1 MNNKFRVDERL
12 FREIEWIDLEKDED
26 DIVYLIAEK
35 YYKGMTTDDLEM
47 EGIDVDEMPDL
58 MYEYIYSIINVGK
71 FNKESLLANALR
83 IWYGSYE
90 DMLDNIRNGVE
101 YDDYYYFETGCGYNI
116 IDADLLGGNGNGE
129 TVKEFLEML
138 NN

>member
-1 MNNKFRVDERL
+1 MKYKFRVDERL
-12 FREIEWIDLEKDED
+12 FKEIEWIDLEKDRNE
-26 DIVYLIAEK
+26 IVYLIAEK
-35 YYKGMTTDDLEM
+35 YYNGMTTDDLEM
-47 EGIDVDEMPDL
+47 EGIDVDEMHDL
-58 MYEYIYSIINVGK
+58 IYEYIYSIINVGK

-101 YDDYYYFETGCGYNI
+101 YDGYYYFETGCGYNI
-116 IDADLLGGNGNGE
+116 IDADLLGGDGDGE

>member
-1 MNNKFRVDERL
+1 MNKKFRVDERL
-12 FREIEWIDLEKDED
+12 FKEIEWIDLEKDED
-26 DIVYLIAEK
+26 EIVYLIAEK
-35 YYKGMTTDDLEM
+35 FHNGMTANDLEVL
-47 EGIDVDEMPDL
+47 GIDVAEIPNL
-58 MYEYIYSIINVGK
+58 IYEYMYSVINVGK
-71 FNKESLLANALR
+71 FHKESLLANALR

-116 IDADLLGGNGNGE
+116 IDSDLLGGNGDGKA
-129 TVKEFLEML
+129 VKKFLEIL